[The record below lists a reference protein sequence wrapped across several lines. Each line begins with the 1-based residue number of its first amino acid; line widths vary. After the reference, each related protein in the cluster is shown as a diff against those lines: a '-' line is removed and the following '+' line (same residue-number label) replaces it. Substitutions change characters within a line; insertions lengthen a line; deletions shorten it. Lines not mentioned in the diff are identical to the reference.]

1 MGVRRS
7 ASCSAMSAAYLRA
20 SMTRLLD
27 RAVLKCPTCTARLV
41 AQQQVYRGVID
52 ASVWPQQGRRGAVP
66 EMPAS
71 LCQLQSGIKYS
82 WYSASDMHSRHIRSW
97 AAQSAVTWPL

>member
-41 AQQQVYRGVID
+41 TQQQAGGEEVSTGL
-52 ASVWPQQGRRGAVP
+52 SWP
-66 EMPAS
+66 E
-71 LCQLQSGIKYS
+71 
-82 WYSASDMHSRHIRSW
+82 H
-97 AAQSAVTWPL
+97 